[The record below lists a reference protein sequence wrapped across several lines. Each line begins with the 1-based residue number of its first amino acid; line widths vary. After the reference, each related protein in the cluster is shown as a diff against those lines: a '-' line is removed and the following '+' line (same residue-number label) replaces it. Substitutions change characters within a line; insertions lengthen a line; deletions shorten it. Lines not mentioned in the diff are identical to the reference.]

1 MIVINVYYNVYCPKI
16 CIHSALLHWIN
27 SLPIP
32 NKGIESV
39 LFLCT
44 WSVMQLLK
52 QPSSVVVRSQV
63 FNLRRALKL
72 EGVGCRHYK
81 NQFGYFDDFGI
92 VFLFKFIQII

>member
-1 MIVINVYYNVYCPKI
+1 MGGGGGGGGGARGPK
-16 CIHSALLHWIN
+16 APLLLLHWLN

-52 QPSSVVVRSQV
+52 QISSVVVHSQV
-63 FNLRRALKL
+63 YNLRRALKL
-72 EGVGCRHYK
+72 RSLKALAAGR
-81 NQFGYFDDFGI
+81 NI
-92 VFLFKFIQII
+92 WLL